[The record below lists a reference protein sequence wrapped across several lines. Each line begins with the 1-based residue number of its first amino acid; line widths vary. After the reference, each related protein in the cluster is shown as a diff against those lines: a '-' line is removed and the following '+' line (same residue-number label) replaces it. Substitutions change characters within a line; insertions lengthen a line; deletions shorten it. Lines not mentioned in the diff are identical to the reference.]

1 MQIEFP
7 SNILKGTFSVKKNKD
22 GKYIKGKIQRIHL
35 QIMKLFKYHYL
46 QISKYSMLIVM
57 IMI

>member
-35 QIMKLFKYHYL
+35 ANNEIIQI
-46 QISKYSMLIVM
+46 
-57 IMI
+57 